1 MGAKK
6 VGLGAQKVKADFS
19 EIEKE
24 AQMQDQMKEKQEA
37 TEKEEAEKRT
47 QDEEK
52 QVRRSI
58 SNSIFTVSFKLN
70 L

>member
-24 AQMQDQMKEKQEA
+24 AEMQDQMKEKQEA
-37 TEKEEAEKRT
+37 NEKEEAERRA
-47 QDEEK
+47 QNEEK
-52 QVRRSI
+52 RVCLVQLIPMVT
-58 SNSIFTVSFKLN
+58 NG
-70 L
+70 

>member
-24 AQMQDQMKEKQEA
+24 AQMQDQIKEKQEA
-37 TEKEEAEKRT
+37 NEKEELEQRA
-47 QDEEK
+47 QNEEK
-52 QVRRSI
+52 QVQ
-58 SNSIFTVSFKLN
+58 L
-70 L
+70 